1 MPWGAVAYAGSTYLN
16 KRAADKAAGAQE
28 RGQELG
34 IQEQQRQYDLSR
46 GDQLQQLD
54 LTRGD
59 LAPYRALGP
68 QGISGLSGL
77 LGLSGN
83 FDPSV
88 ITRTPG
94 YQFGLDQGVQAM
106 DRSAAARGVLGTG
119 GYGQDLTR
127 FGQNYAAGGYNDY
140 YNKLSNLIGIG
151 QSASNQTGAY
161 GQNAANQIGAYGQNA
176 ANQISG
182 AYGNIGDARAGGI
195 LGAQGAINQGIGGL
209 SNMYF
214 AGQMNRFPSSY
225 GR

>member
-34 IQEQQRQYDLSR
+34 IQEQRRQF
-46 GDQLQQLD
+46 D
-54 LTRGD
+54 LTRDD

-119 GYGQDLTR
+119 GYGMDLTR

-161 GQNAANQIGAYGQNA
+161 GQNAANQI
-176 ANQISG
+176 SG

-209 SNMYF
+209 GSMYF
-214 AGQMNRFPSSY
+214 ANQMNRYPSSY
-225 GR
+225 GGQGYASELDRNIANYGKR